1 MDATQ
6 PDPVWENLDETP
18 FHPEYPCGHCLSAA
32 AAGAVIAGEFGDDV
46 PPLILA
52 AEGSMLRRFDSP
64 KEYVDNVAL
73 SRIYIGVHYRF
84 SVDAGV
90 AMGTKVGELTAQR
103 FFLPLAPAGQ

>member
-1 MDATQ
+1 MQ
-6 PDPVWENLDETP
+6 PDLVWENLDETP

-32 AAGAVIAGEFGDDV
+32 AAR
-46 PPLILA
+46 
-52 AEGSMLRRFDSP
+52 EGHQVCMARGMVRQADPTSAMMLRRFDSP